1 MDLLQKFLRPK
12 CNHIHSLLS
21 PSPSLPLSPPSLGPV
36 ECRVE
41 WIRSSVKSTY
51 TFLALIATGNFLFS
65 LSIIFENQ
73 CIVQK
78 RGNLIDFGSAL
89 HSRRRLQPMR
99 DYWNRNFF
107 VSKRNLPL
115 GRSAEE
121 TTYCRYILANPSWRR
136 RRLWKEKSFKSNFIK
151 TSWTCS
157 SA

>member
-1 MDLLQKFLRPK
+1 MDLVQKFLRPK

-51 TFLALIATGNFLFS
+51 TFLALIATGKIFVFS
-65 LSIIFENQ
+65 VDHLRKSMYRA
-73 CIVQK
+73 K

-136 RRLWKEKSFKSNFIK
+136 RLWKEKSFKSNFIK